1 MLTCVK
7 AFMKICLCFILELD
21 FDLEYTF
28 FGLFFF
34 MLVLYRTQVVLDH
47 SWRRERPFFLE

>member
-7 AFMKICLCFILELD
+7 AFMKICLCFILGLD

-28 FGLFFF
+28 FWSLFLHAGPLFIE
-34 MLVLYRTQVVLDH
+34 H
-47 SWRRERPFFLE
+47 K